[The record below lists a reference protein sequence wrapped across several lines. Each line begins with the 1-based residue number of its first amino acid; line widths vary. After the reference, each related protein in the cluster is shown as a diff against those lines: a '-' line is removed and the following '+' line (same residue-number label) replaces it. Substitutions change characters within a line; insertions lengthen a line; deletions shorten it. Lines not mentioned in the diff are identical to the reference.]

1 MALLVCIPMSPIALR
16 IRELRERK
24 DWSQAELA
32 RRAGVNSSVVNRA
45 ERGETDITMS
55 TLEKLAKALGVSPR
69 SLIVSK

>member
-16 IRELRERK
+16 IRELRKRR

-55 TLEKLAKALGVSPR
+55 TLEKMAKALGVSPR